1 MKKLNLIFIM
11 MILAAASLVSQEPSG
26 KYKTF
31 LARAKQYESDKKYV
45 YALGSYYDAIAAEPT
60 LLAKEA
66 YDSFVA
72 LKTLIEEGNPGFKTD
87 DEFVLHD
94 SWKSLLSEFERYW
107 TENVPLRFYVEELQ
121 KGDVDFVNRTT
132 NYTVPFGWDDNI
144 KYTKMLEIFMEGY
157 WSAKRSDW
165 TDLPEIKYKKR
176 WSGINYSGWPNLDL
190 GESFEIPDSGEK
202 NGVLYSRIHIEYDY
216 KNDRD
221 NKIYKK
227 FYMRSNTF
235 ISSIH
240 GRYYNIFVDI
250 IDEKGNVLWTEER
263 NFPNHT
269 FYYATETDG
278 YVNYDAYRR
287 NKNFCIPFKNIPQNI
302 SNLINSGKAKVKVAS
317 LFLEYGTLERHF
329 KRQIPLSQVIFDSLE
344 GNKDIDPIKIYEN
357 LNAEAVKTQ
366 AKADANKEKES
377 AVKEFVSQF
386 NSLVVFVPETSVK
399 ISKNAVSKKFYYTV
413 METYENK
420 NEAMDESPVKNLSK
434 TDVQNF
440 FAKLNAECGFS
451 GNEKLRLPAQKE
463 LDIAKKFSKSLGFN
477 YADSAIYF
485 VKEVAQAE
493 AESLNEAFAAERFK
507 EIDKMVSFKNQ
518 NFVMSLTEVTQKQYE
533 EITGKNPSRFK
544 GKYNPV
550 ENVSWID
557 AIEFCNA
564 LSEKR
569 RLKKCYSEISWTYYD
584 SSTGEAVSQKKYEKE
599 RNSNKRPSEYK
610 YTKVCKVECDFSANG
625 YRLPTVEEWQAVR
638 YGTENTPGNKTSP
651 VGMGEPNS
659 YGLYDINGNVAEWC
673 WDRYFVVAG
682 SRVDNS
688 SDYRKVCGSSYDNEF
703 MKDAITPVDSS
714 AKESNIGFR
723 IVRTA
728 K

>member
-11 MILAAASLVSQEPSG
+11 MIFAAASLVSQEPSS
-26 KYKTF
+26 KYKNL

-66 YDSFVA
+66 YDSFVT
-72 LKTLIEEGNPGFKTD
+72 LKTLISEGNPGFKTD

-94 SWKSLLSEFERYW
+94 SWKALMSEFEKYW
-107 TENVPLRFYVEELQ
+107 TENIPLKFYIEELQ

-132 NYTVPFGWDDNI
+132 NYTLPYGWDYSK
-144 KYTKMLEIFMEGY
+144 KYLEMLTILCRGY
-157 WSAKRSDW
+157 ISVRRSDW
-165 TDLPEIKYKKR
+165 SDLPKVEYFDVYFYNH
-176 WSGINYSGWPNLDL
+176 WTGWP
-190 GESFEIPDSGEK
+190 ESSYGSSYEIPVTGEK
-202 NGVLYSRIHIEYDY
+202 DGILYSSLFVKYDY
-216 KNDRD
+216 TDSKNRFH
-221 NKIYKK
+221 KK
-227 FYMRSNTF
+227 FYTSYRDYYLASLRG
-235 ISSIH
+235 ID
-240 GRYYNIFVDI
+240 YNIFVNI
-250 IDEKGNVLWTEER
+250 TDESGNVLWTEER
-263 NFPNHT
+263 NFPEGDV
-269 FYYATETDG
+269 YYLTASDSIK
-278 YVNYDAYRR
+278 NYNSYRQS
-287 NKNFCIPFKNIPQNI
+287 NNIPFKNIPQNI
-302 SNLINSGKAKVKVAS
+302 SNLINSGKTKVKVDS
-317 LFLEYGTLERHF
+317 LFLEYGSPEQHF
-329 KRQIPLSQVIFDSLE
+329 KKQIPLSQVIFDSLD

-366 AKADANKEKES
+366 AKAEAGKEKEN
-377 AVKEFVSQF
+377 AIKEFVSQI
-386 NSLVVFVPETSVK
+386 NSFVVFVPETSVK

-413 METYENK
+413 METNYENK
-420 NEAMDESPVKNLSK
+420 NEVMDESPVKNLSK

-440 FAKLNAECGFS
+440 LAKLNAECGFS
-451 GNEKLRLPAQKE
+451 GNEKLRLPVEKE
-463 LDIAKKFSKSLGFN
+463 LSIAKKFSKSLGFN
-477 YADSAIYF
+477 YADSSIYF
-485 VKEVAQAE
+485 VKEVAQSE
-493 AESLNEAFAAERFK
+493 AESLNEAFGAERFK
-507 EIDKMVSFKNQ
+507 EIDKMVSFRDQ
-518 NFVMSLTEVTQKQYE
+518 NFVMSSTEVTQKQYE
-533 EITGKNPSRFK
+533 EIMGKNPSRFK

-584 SSTGEAVSQKKYEKE
+584 SSTGEVVSQKKYEKE
-599 RNSNKRPSEYK
+599 RNSNKRPSEYI

-625 YRLPTVEEWQAVR
+625 YRLPTVKEWQAVR
-638 YGTENTPGNKTSP
+638 YGTENSKSNKTSL
-651 VGMGEPNS
+651 VGMGKPNS

-673 WDRYFVVAG
+673 WDRYLVVVG
-682 SRVDNS
+682 SRVDNT

-703 MKDAITPVDSS
+703 MNDAITPIDSS

>member
-11 MILAAASLVSQEPSG
+11 MIFAAASLVSQEPSS
-26 KYKTF
+26 KYKNL

-72 LKTLIEEGNPGFKTD
+72 LKTLITEGNPGFKTD

-94 SWKSLLSEFERYW
+94 SWKALMSEFEKYW
-107 TENVPLRFYVEELQ
+107 TENIPLKFYIEELQ

-132 NYTVPFGWDDNI
+132 NYTLPYGWDYNK
-144 KYTKMLEIFMEGY
+144 KYLEMLTILCRGY
-157 WSAKRSDW
+157 ISVRRSDW
-165 TDLPEIKYKKR
+165 SDLPKVEYFDVYFYNH
-176 WSGINYSGWPNLDL
+176 WSGWP
-190 GESFEIPDSGEK
+190 ESSYGSSYEIPVTGEK
-202 NGVLYSRIHIEYDY
+202 DGILYSSLSVKYDY
-216 KNDRD
+216 TDSKNRFH
-221 NKIYKK
+221 KK
-227 FYMRSNTF
+227 FYT
-235 ISSIH
+235 
-240 GRYYNIFVDI
+240 RYLGYHLASLRGIDYNIFVNI
-250 IDEKGNVLWTEER
+250 TDESGNVLWTEER
-263 NFPNHT
+263 NFPEGDV
-269 FYYATETDG
+269 YYLTASDSIK
-278 YVNYDAYRR
+278 NYNSYRQ
-287 NKNFCIPFKNIPQNI
+287 NYNIPFKNIPQNI
-302 SNLINSGKAKVKVAS
+302 SNLINSGKTKVKVDS
-317 LFLEYGTLERHF
+317 LFLEYGSPEQHF
-329 KRQIPLSQVIFDSLE
+329 KKQIPLSQVIFDSLD

-366 AKADANKEKES
+366 AKAEAGKEKEN
-377 AVKEFVSQF
+377 AIKEFVSQI

-413 METYENK
+413 METNYENK
-420 NEAMDESPVKNLSK
+420 NEVMDESPVKNLSK

-440 FAKLNAECGFS
+440 LAKLNSECGFS
-451 GNEKLRLPAQKE
+451 GNEKLRLPVEKE
-463 LDIAKKFSKSLGFN
+463 LNIAKKLSKSLGFN
-477 YADSAIYF
+477 YADSSICF
-485 VKEVAQAE
+485 VKEVSQSE
-493 AESLNEAFAAERFK
+493 AESLNEAFGAERFK
-507 EIDKMVSFKNQ
+507 EIDKMVSFRDQ
-518 NFVMSLTEVTQKQYE
+518 SFVMSSTEVTQKQYE
-533 EITGKNPSRFK
+533 EIMGKNPSRFK

-584 SSTGEAVSQKKYEKE
+584 SSTGEVVSQKKYEKE
-599 RNSNKRPSEYK
+599 RNSNKRPSEYI

-625 YRLPTVEEWQAVR
+625 YRLPTVKEWQAVR
-638 YGTENTPGNKTSP
+638 YGTENSKGNKTSL

-673 WDRYFVVAG
+673 WDRYLVVVG
-682 SRVDNS
+682 SRVDNT

-703 MKDAITPVDSS
+703 MNDAITPIDSS

>member
-11 MILAAASLVSQEPSG
+11 MIFAAAFLVSQEPSS
-26 KYKTF
+26 KYKNL
-31 LARAKQYESDKKYV
+31 LARGKQYESDKKYV
-45 YALGSYYDAIAAEPT
+45 YALGSYYDAIAEEPT

-66 YDSFVA
+66 YDSFVT
-72 LKTLIEEGNPGFKTD
+72 LKTLIAEGNPGFKTD

-107 TENVPLRFYVEELQ
+107 TENVPLRFYIEGLQ

-144 KYTKMLEIFMEGY
+144 KYEKMLEIFREGY

-165 TDLPEIKYKKR
+165 TDLPEIKKR
-176 WSGINYSGWPNLDL
+176 WNGFEYSGWPDL
-190 GESFEIPDSGEK
+190 PLPSDFNIPASGEK
-202 NGVLYSRIHIEYDY
+202 NGVLYSRISIYYDY
-216 KNDRD
+216 KNYLD
-221 NKIYKK
+221 NKFYKK
-227 FYMRSNTF
+227 FYKRSDTF
-235 ISSIH
+235 ISSIY
-240 GRYYNIFVDI
+240 GRYYNIFVNI

-263 NFPNHT
+263 NFPDST
-269 FYYATETDG
+269 FYYATLTDG
-278 YVNYDAYRR
+278 HVDYDAYRR
-287 NKNFCIPFKNIPQNI
+287 SENFCIPFKNIPQNI
-302 SNLINSGKAKVKVAS
+302 SNLINSGKAKVKVDS

-329 KRQIPLSQVIFDSLE
+329 KKQIPLSQVIFDSLD
-344 GNKDIDPIKIYEN
+344 GNKDVDPIKIYEN

-366 AKADANKEKES
+366 AKAEAGKEKEN
-377 AVKEFVSQF
+377 AIKEFVSQV

-413 METYENK
+413 METNYENK

-440 FAKLNAECGFS
+440 LAKLNSECGFS
-451 GNEKLRLPAQKE
+451 GNEKLRLPAEKE
-463 LDIAKKFSKSLGFN
+463 LNIAKKFRKSLGFN

-485 VKEVAQAE
+485 VKEIPQKE
-493 AESLNEAFAAERFK
+493 IESLNEAFAAERFK
-507 EIDKMVSFKNQ
+507 EIDKMVSFRDQ
-518 NFVMSLTEVTQKQYE
+518 SFVMSSTEVTQKQYE
-533 EITGKNPSRFK
+533 ELMGKNPSRFK

-569 RLKKCYSEISWTYYD
+569 RLKKCYGEISWTYYD
-584 SSTGEAVSQKKYEKE
+584 SSTGEVVSQKKYEKE
-599 RNSNKRPSEYK
+599 RNSNKRPSEYR

-625 YRLPTVEEWQAVR
+625 YRLPKVEEWQAVR
-638 YGTENTPGNKTSP
+638 YGSEESTGDKTSL

-659 YGLYDINGNVAEWC
+659 YGLYDMNGNVAEWC
-673 WDRYFVVAG
+673 WDRYLVVVG
-682 SRVDNS
+682 SRVDNT

-703 MKDAITPVDSS
+703 MNDAITPIDSS
-714 AKESNIGFR
+714 EKESNIGFR

>member
-11 MILAAASLVSQEPSG
+11 MIFAAASLVSQEPSS
-26 KYKTF
+26 KYKNL

-66 YDSFVA
+66 YDSFVT
-72 LKTLIEEGNPGFKTD
+72 LKTLISEGNPGFKTD

-94 SWKSLLSEFERYW
+94 SWKALMSEFEKYW
-107 TENVPLRFYVEELQ
+107 TENIPLKFYIEELQ

-132 NYTVPFGWDDNI
+132 NYTLPYGWDYSK
-144 KYTKMLEIFMEGY
+144 KYLEMLTILCRGY
-157 WSAKRSDW
+157 ISVRRSDW
-165 TDLPEIKYKKR
+165 SDLPKVEYFDVYFYNH
-176 WSGINYSGWPNLDL
+176 WTGWP
-190 GESFEIPDSGEK
+190 ESSYGSSYEIPVTGEK
-202 NGVLYSRIHIEYDY
+202 DGILYSSLFVKYDY
-216 KNDRD
+216 TDSKNRFH
-221 NKIYKK
+221 KK
-227 FYMRSNTF
+227 FYTSYRDYYLASLRG
-235 ISSIH
+235 ID
-240 GRYYNIFVDI
+240 YNIFVNI
-250 IDEKGNVLWTEER
+250 TDESGNVLWTEER
-263 NFPNHT
+263 NFPEGDV
-269 FYYATETDG
+269 YYLTASDSIK
-278 YVNYDAYRR
+278 NYNSYRQS
-287 NKNFCIPFKNIPQNI
+287 NNIPFKNIPQNI
-302 SNLINSGKAKVKVAS
+302 SNLINSGKTKVKVDS
-317 LFLEYGTLERHF
+317 LFLEYGSPEQHF
-329 KRQIPLSQVIFDSLE
+329 KKQIPLSQVIFDSLD

-366 AKADANKEKES
+366 AKAEAGKEKEN
-377 AVKEFVSQF
+377 AIKEFVSQI
-386 NSLVVFVPETSVK
+386 NSFVVFVPETSVK

-413 METYENK
+413 METNYENK
-420 NEAMDESPVKNLSK
+420 NEVKDESPVKNLSK

-440 FAKLNAECGFS
+440 LAKLNAECGFS
-451 GNEKLRLPAQKE
+451 GNEKLRLPVEKE
-463 LDIAKKFSKSLGFN
+463 LSIAKKFSKSLGFN
-477 YADSAIYF
+477 YADSSIYF
-485 VKEVAQAE
+485 VKEVAQSE
-493 AESLNEAFAAERFK
+493 AESLNEAFGAERFK
-507 EIDKMVSFKNQ
+507 EIDKMVSFRDQ
-518 NFVMSLTEVTQKQYE
+518 NFVMSSTEVTQKQYE
-533 EITGKNPSRFK
+533 EIMGKNPSRFK

-584 SSTGEAVSQKKYEKE
+584 SSTGEVVSQKKYEKE
-599 RNSNKRPSEYK
+599 RNSNKRPSEYI

-625 YRLPTVEEWQAVR
+625 YRLPTVKEWQAVR
-638 YGTENTPGNKTSP
+638 YGTENSKSNKTSL
-651 VGMGEPNS
+651 VGMGKPNS

-673 WDRYFVVAG
+673 WDRYLVVVG
-682 SRVDNS
+682 SRVDNT

-703 MKDAITPVDSS
+703 MNDAITPIDSS